1 MSRLP
6 QFTQHLEIQAS
17 TSVQKFWFSWLQT
30 RRTRARLPNRLHRC
44 ATKKSPKHGHVFA
57 TGIQALSANLLPP
70 DGEGADIASLQRL
83 LKDWA
88 ANNQAATDKVGWII
102 GFGYDDSQL
111 KEQRHPT
118 RDELDQ
124 EAVVQDF
131 LREEQT
137 DLPDDI
143 RFLIDN
149 SGNKEVIMEVVTSF
163 QSDGVTITRDIVA
176 AIMATLQVTEG
187 VISMFHQKG
196 VKSLA
201 ASPLLTAFVLVWR

>member
-1 MSRLP
+1 
-6 QFTQHLEIQAS
+6 
-17 TSVQKFWFSWLQT
+17 
-30 RRTRARLPNRLHRC
+30 
-44 ATKKSPKHGHVFA
+44 VFA

-149 SGNKEVIMEVVTSF
+149 SGNKEVIMEVVTSL